1 MSGQFSVLIIS
12 IVRCLSASKKTDF
25 TVDLQW
31 HNYKPGPTQA
41 WALASE
47 LGEKENSSL
56 QFMVP
61 AMVTRFN

>member
-1 MSGQFSVLIIS
+1 MSFSKQEDKIS
-12 IVRCLSASKKTDF
+12 LLTSSGIT
-25 TVDLQW
+25 
-31 HNYKPGPTQA
+31 KPGPTQA